1 MREISTNI
9 KKPELVAK
17 RRQKITEVAMDL
29 FLKNGYHGTT
39 VREICEASGVNRAS
53 IYDYFASKEDILVY
67 IYKNVVDYSDGDNQ
81 KNFPETNVR
90 GWKDV
95 EPFVRSV
102 IDNSWIK
109 KEKTIRL
116 LYKET
121 MSLDP
126 DSLKQVGI
134 IESNYVKYVAE
145 NLRKGIGLQKVTEDL
160 EIVANAIVFI
170 NAFRPLR
177 GWNMSHLEKNKIL
190 DVIVGMLMSKLKAL
204 RSASMEKK

>member
-17 RRQKITEVAMDL
+17 RRQKITEAAMDL

-39 VREICEASGVNRAS
+39 IRQICEASGVNRAS

-67 IYKNVVDYSDGDNQ
+67 IYKKVVDYSEGNTER
-81 KNFPETNVR
+81 KFPATNIA

-95 EPFVRSV
+95 EPFIRST
-102 IDNSWIK
+102 IDNAWVK
-109 KEKTIRL
+109 KEKTIQL

-121 MSLDP
+121 MSLDQ
-126 DSLKQVGI
+126 DSLMTVAK
-134 IESNYVKYVAE
+134 IESDYVRWIAE
-145 NLRKGIGLQKVTEDL
+145 NLRNGLGLAAITEDL
-160 EIVANAIVFI
+160 KIIANLIVFI

-177 GWNMSHLEKNKIL
+177 GWNMPNFDKNKIL
-190 DVIVGMLMSKLKAL
+190 DIIIEMIMTKLKTL
-204 RSASMEKK
+204 KNTGMKKK